1 MRQCSRCQ
9 HVRPGYTVPEPLPPG
24 HPLRRLPGAVLTPH
38 VGAGALAVRRA
49 MADIVLDTLERFFR
63 GKRVT
68 NRVTPAMLDLMT

>member
-1 MRQCSRCQ
+1 
-9 HVRPGYTVPEPLPPG
+9 
-24 HPLRRLPGAVLTPH
+24 
-38 VGAGALAVRRA
+38 